1 MCLTCMMD
9 TWYFGEVMP
18 GFHLIRGRR
27 EYFDEA
33 KIKDWGL
40 QVCNDP
46 DIIFETT
53 PYLYNNEDVFYENCE
68 KFRQELYC
76 SPDLGYEIIKAFKQ
90 VPCTYRL
97 KRLFVKYGKFGD
109 RYRIMTQLYIY
120 LAEFIQ
126 NATPIVDE
134 FPFGENGFKYDY
146 NFDPKLP

>member
-9 TWYFGEVMP
+9 PWYFGEVMP
-18 GFHLIRGRR
+18 GFYLIRGRR

-46 DIIFETT
+46 DILFETT
-53 PYLYNNEDVFYENCE
+53 PYLYDVEDLLDKKIEQ
-68 KFRQELYC
+68 FRQEMYC

-97 KRLFVKYGKFGD
+97 KRLFVKYGGYN
-109 RYRIMTQLYIY
+109 RYRIMDQLYIY
-120 LAEFIQ
+120 LADYVQ
-126 NATPIVDE
+126 NAIPTVDE

-146 NFDPKLP
+146 DFDPKLP